1 MNFVEMVSIISSIAS
16 LITVGIGMGKFS
28 QKVTDLEKSVDKHN
42 NVIERVFR
50 LEDNIGHTDI
60 GVLKSEQKHQQ
71 EAIEEL
77 RKDVELC
84 KKKLR

>member
-1 MNFVEMVSIISSIAS
+1 MSISLPELISICSSILS

-28 QKVTDLEKSVDKHN
+28 QKVTNLEKSVDKHN

-60 GVLKSEQKHQQ
+60 GVLRSEQKHLKEDIGQLK
-71 EAIEEL
+71 EEIKCL
-77 RKDVELC
+77 R
-84 KKKLR
+84 RQ